1 MNVANENINTAINR
15 ITQDAM
21 EFFFPTKCPFCGS
34 VMGRKT
40 DCDVCKDDL
49 PHCDRVI
56 TGPGFGAVAAPLWYE
71 GRVREAILAFKFR
84 SRLGGMRTFGAMMAQ
99 TAAEHY
105 SGQFDTITWVPVSR
119 KRLRKRG
126 FDQSRYLTAALC
138 VDWHTE
144 PLELLRKTVDNPP
157 QSGLEDHTQRR
168 ANVLGV
174 YEAIHTDRIAG
185 RRILLVDDIFTTGAT
200 LSEAAGVLKDAGAAD
215 VMCLTLAITPD
226 HRA

>member
-1 MNVANENINTAINR
+1 MANEPINTAINR
-15 ITQDAM
+15 VTQDAM
-21 EFFFPTKCPFCGS
+21 ELFFPTKCPFCGCII
-34 VMGRKT
+34 GRKT
-40 DCDVCKDDL
+40 ECAVCKDDL
-49 PHCDRVI
+49 PLCGQLI
-56 TGPGFGAVAAPLWYE
+56 TGPGFGAVAAPLWYD
-71 GRVREAILAFKFR
+71 GRVRDAILAFKFR
-84 SRLGGMRTFGAMMAQ
+84 AKLGGMRTFGAMMAQ

-105 SGQFDTITWVPVSR
+105 SGQFDTITWVPVSK

-144 PLELLRKTVDNPP
+144 PVEMLRKTVDNPA
-157 QSGLEDHTQRR
+157 QSGLEDHAQRQ

-174 YEAIHTDRIAG
+174 YEVVNKDQIAG

-200 LSEAAGVLKDAGAAD
+200 LSEAVRVLKEAGAAE

-226 HRA
+226 HHA